1 MQKPSLISFKPFQL
15 IAHAMPL
22 KLAMIILPPLCV
34 TCVVLYRAG
43 VPWTTTALVAAALLV
58 FVAAVGICDR
68 FWQRPAPWQEQ
79 PGAEAMATATQ
90 QVAVLGLDASAITSL
105 PAGAECSVCLAE
117 VEAEGDGEAAAR
129 LRALVPRRVHRLVA
143 AFLQDVPGVP
153 DSRQRG
159 GGGGCVDRSGGCHA
173 HSGQL
178 N

>member
-90 QVAVLGLDASAITSL
+90 QVAVLGLDASAITCL
-105 PAGAECSVCLAE
+105 PAGAECFVCLGE
-117 VEAEGDGEAAAR
+117 VKPKEMVQQLPACAHLFHQGCIDVWLRSQRTCPVCRTPVNVAAATAVSTG
-129 LRALVPRRVHRLVA
+129 LEVVLDTQA
-143 AFLQDVPGVP
+143 
-153 DSRQRG
+153 
-159 GGGGCVDRSGGCHA
+159 
-173 HSGQL
+173 